1 MLAIN
6 DTTLLSDENENENE
20 NENNKIIMH
29 SDEKQ
34 QRRKGSYLIE

>member
-6 DTTLLSDENENENE
+6 DTTLCSDENENENE
-20 NENNKIIMH
+20 SENESDKIIMN

-34 QRRKGSYLIE
+34 QQRKGS

>member
-6 DTTLLSDENENENE
+6 DTTLLSDENENESD
-20 NENNKIIMH
+20 KIIMN

-34 QRRKGSYLIE
+34 QQRKGS